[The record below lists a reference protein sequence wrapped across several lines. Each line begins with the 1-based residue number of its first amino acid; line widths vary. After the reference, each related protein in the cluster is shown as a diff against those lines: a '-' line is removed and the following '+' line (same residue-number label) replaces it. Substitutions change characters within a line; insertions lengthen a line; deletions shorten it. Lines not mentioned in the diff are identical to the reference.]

1 MQQLRPFDMEDMPC
15 LVPDD
20 ENDTSYDTSVELSFF
35 ESSPVVPRTYNSPA
49 VCRSTSEAEP
59 VQPLA
64 LKRRQ
69 EGGSIADS
77 E

>member
-1 MQQLRPFDMEDMPC
+1 MEEMPC

-20 ENDTSYDTSVELSFF
+20 DNDTSYDTSVELSFF
-35 ESSPVVPRTYNSPA
+35 ESSPFVPRANNSSPA
-49 VCRSTSEAEP
+49 VFRSTPESEP

-69 EGGSIADS
+69 EGNFVASS
-77 E
+77 K